1 MGKRVVNVEFG
12 VEIPVDATDEQID
25 EWLRYT
31 FGAIGG
37 MSGENPLKE
46 YDGEA
51 IYMERFV
58 IIKAR
63 PCRS

>member
-1 MGKRVVNVEFG
+1 MGKCVNVEFE
-12 VEIPVDATDEQID
+12 VEIPVNATDQQIL

-31 FGAIGG
+31 FGATSG

-51 IYMERFV
+51 IYETLRY
-58 IIKAR
+58 R
-63 PCRS
+63 